1 MEMPMRLL
9 TAMLLL
15 FTFAVPTLAQD
26 RSDAPPQEQGETQE
40 ERGDRNGRGGR
51 RNEGRP
57 DAPRGER
64 GRGQGGR
71 GERGRGGRGRGR
83 GRGGDAQDQGPRKPR
98 QEPRDQQGRGD
109 RKPGA
114 RGRGGEAKVDRGA
127 MARQMIMMRRMAAMR
142 SQGMQS
148 MAPGARGG
156 FRPQASKRM
165 QGAWR
170 QRAEAMRGAGRRGAM
185 RQV

>member
-1 MEMPMRLL
+1 MRLL

-83 GRGGDAQDQGPRKPR
+83 GRGGDAQDQGPRKPQR
-98 QEPRDQQGRGD
+98 ERGQQERGD
-109 RKPGA
+109 RTPGA
-114 RGRGGEAKVDRGA
+114 RGRGDANNGGRGV
-127 MARQMIMMRRMAAMR
+127 MARQLVAMRRMAAMR
-142 SQGMQS
+142 GQGMQQK
-148 MAPGARGG
+148 APGARVGLRMQPG
-156 FRPQASKRM
+156 MRM
-165 QGAWR
+165 QGAWQ
-170 QRAEAMRGAGRRGAM
+170 QRAEAMRGAARRFAM
-185 RQV
+185 RQA